1 MSEHMLS
8 NHKILVVDDEPN
20 IRFYLKEVLSR
31 DGYQVVTA
39 ESGEAALEWIER
51 ETFSLVLLDLRMEG
65 IDGLQVLEI
74 LRQQCPETSVIMLT
88 AHASLESA
96 VEALR
101 HGAHDY
107 LFKPCKTVELRESVH
122 RGLTKTQS
130 ARRQKELLDRMR
142 SSSRDAGPASSTVE
156 DDVEAA
162 RFLRQGSLIV
172 DLMRH
177 VITLEGHLLELSPTE
192 FDLMAY
198 MVSECPRVTSPKELV
213 REVQGYDCD
222 LTEARDVVRYH
233 IYRIRRKIKEATGRS
248 NVIRTVRGVGYTI
261 SEGNV

>member
-1 MSEHMLS
+1 MTS
-8 NHKILVVDDEPN
+8 NRKILVVDDEPN

-31 DGYQVVTA
+31 DGHQVVTA

-51 ETFSLVLLDLRMEG
+51 DLFDLVLLDLRMEG

-74 LRQQCPETSVIMLT
+74 LQQQCPETSVIMLT

-122 RGLTKTQS
+122 RGLTKTQE
-130 ARRQKELLDRMR
+130 ARRQREVLDQMR
-142 SSSRDAGPASSTVE
+142 AGSLGAGSTAPKAV
-156 DDVEAA
+156 DQSEAA
-162 RFLRQGSLIV
+162 RFLRQGCLIV

-177 VITLEGHLLELSPTE
+177 VITLDGHLLELSPTE
-192 FDLMAY
+192 FDLLAY

-213 REVQGYDCD
+213 REVQGYECD

-233 IYRIRRKIKEATGRS
+233 IYRIRQKIKKATGRS
-248 NVIRTVRGVGYTI
+248 DVIRTVRGVGYTI
-261 SEGNV
+261 SKANL

>member
-1 MSEHMLS
+1 MVS
-8 NHKILVVDDEPN
+8 NKKILVVDDEPN

-31 DGYQVVTA
+31 DGHHVVAT

-51 ETFSLVLLDLRMEG
+51 DTFDLVLLDLRMEG

-74 LRQQCPETSVIMLT
+74 LRQQCPDTSVIMLT

-122 RGLTKTQS
+122 RGLVKTEN
-130 ARRQKELLDRMR
+130 ARQQKKILEQMR
-142 SSSRDAGPASSTVE
+142 SGNGNVGPAASTAV
-156 DDVEAA
+156 DPSDGA
-162 RFLRQGSLIV
+162 RFLRQGTLIV

-177 VITLEGHLLELSPTE
+177 VITLEGRLLELSPTE
-192 FDLMAY
+192 FDLLAY

-213 REVQGYDCD
+213 REVQGYECD

-233 IYRIRRKIKEATGRS
+233 IYRIRRKIKKATGRS
-248 NVIRTVRGVGYTI
+248 DVIRTVRGVGYTI
-261 SEGNV
+261 SEANL